1 MIGADGADI
10 EYALIYVRYTIIWG
24 GIPTILATTV
34 GHLIRAYGYPRQAS
48 FGLILGA
55 IFNVGLDPLFMFVLL
70 PPGNEVAGAALAT
83 TVSNSLSL
91 LFFIFFIVRKRNE
104 FMGSCRLQN
113 KFELRIFK
121 ELIGGG
127 LPAFCLVAL
136 AMLSNCFLNSMLS
149 KLGNEAVAG
158 VGVVRKIDHLAYAVN
173 QGVTQGMLPLVAY
186 SYSAGRKTFMK
197 QIILLAAAGT
207 ELFSLIS
214 TTLSCIFASQLVA
227 FFIKDPTTVGWGA
240 QFLRVLSLAI
250 PVYSLTFVII
260 AVFQAVGRSLEP
272 LFISILHK
280 GSLDIL
286 LLFIIRRNFGFEH
299 IVWAAPVTEAVGLIF
314 ALILFWTRS
323 KQFKVTN

>member
-1 MIGADGADI
+1 M
-10 EYALIYVRYTIIWG
+10 
-24 GIPTILATTV
+24 
-34 GHLIRAYGYPRQAS
+34 
-48 FGLILGA
+48 
-55 IFNVGLDPLFMFVLL
+55 
-70 PPGNEVAGAALAT
+70 
-83 TVSNSLSL
+83 
-91 LFFIFFIVRKRNE
+91 
-104 FMGSCRLQN
+104 
-113 KFELRIFK
+113 RIFK